1 RFPGYPVRY
10 LEVAV
15 SGPGAAQALAEA
27 VDRLDARPEIEVIVM
42 ARGGGDAAQLLPFSD
57 EDLCRAIAAS
67 RTPVVTA
74 IGHEGD
80 RPLCD
85 AVADLR
91 CGTPSLAA
99 AAVVPS
105 RAELEQE
112 LDRLLSL
119 VAAAALARL
128 DHRARL
134 LAAVDV
140 GGTLAGRLAAAAGRV
155 AVDGGRLQLLHPRRR
170 TAGAAAA
177 MARVDWERPVR
188 ARWAR
193 AADALAERRRT
204 LDVLSPQRVLDRGYA
219 VVRTPAGEVV
229 RRAAQVS
236 EGDEL
241 RVQLAA
247 GRLSAR
253 VGEVR
258 EAADDGA

>member
-1 RFPGYPVRY
+1 M
-10 LEVAV
+10 
-15 SGPGAAQALAEA
+15 
-27 VDRLDARPEIEVIVM
+27 DRLDARPEIEVIVM

-193 AADALAERRRT
+193 AKCCYASFPPGRSTGRSESSIICPPKRWVWLPRRR
-204 LDVLSPQRVLDRGYA
+204 
-219 VVRTPAGEVV
+219 
-229 RRAAQVS
+229 RRHH
-236 EGDEL
+236 
-241 RVQLAA
+241 R
-247 GRLSAR
+247 SATSSS
-253 VGEVR
+253 
-258 EAADDGA
+258 